1 MSIKHSKIYYVNS
14 LYRETGTASDFCY
27 KIQIPTSEHYD
38 HVVVL
43 QASIPLS
50 YYLIR
55 DGFNTFIC
63 KENDVDY
70 TITLPP
76 GNYSYE
82 EFATLVVQ
90 ALNDNSPSG
99 YQYNMTFSNLSAK
112 FIFTVNN
119 KYDSTILN
127 VAFRFSNSVAYQAGF
142 DLNEWFYFN
151 NNTLISENVVN
162 FLPESVV
169 NIHSD
174 IVLEDDGILQE
185 IYSNNHVYFS
195 NLVYNL
201 TTDYMTYAKKLRTT
215 SSNTFNFR
223 LLDSDNNY
231 LDTNGLP
238 ILITLLLFK
247 KSNFED
253 NITEYIKYKF
263 LQNESENSN
272 NTIQE

>member
-1 MSIKHSKIYYVNS
+1 MSIKHGKIYYINS
-14 LYRETGTASDFCY
+14 LYRETGNSSDFSY
-27 KIQIPTSEHYD
+27 RIQIPTSEHYD

-55 DGFNTFIC
+55 DGFNTFIV

-70 TITLPP
+70 VITLEP
-76 GNYSYE
+76 GNYSYQ
-82 EFATLVVQ
+82 EFIDIVTQ
-90 ALNDNSPSG
+90 ALNFNSPNG
-99 YQYNMTFSNLSAK
+99 YLYEMTFSTISAK
-112 FIFTVNN
+112 FTFTVSN
-119 KYDSTILN
+119 KLDSNPLGFKFT
-127 VAFRFSNSVAYQAGF
+127 NSVAYQAGLN
-142 DLNEWFYFN
+142 LNEWHYFIDDK
-151 NNTLISENVVN
+151 LVSKNVVN

-169 NIHSD
+169 NLHSD
-174 IVLEDDGILQE
+174 IVSEDDGILQE

-215 SSNTFNFR
+215 SSNAFHFT
-223 LLDSDNNY
+223 LKDSDDNY

-263 LQNESENSN
+263 LQNENENSN
-272 NTIQE
+272 AIEE